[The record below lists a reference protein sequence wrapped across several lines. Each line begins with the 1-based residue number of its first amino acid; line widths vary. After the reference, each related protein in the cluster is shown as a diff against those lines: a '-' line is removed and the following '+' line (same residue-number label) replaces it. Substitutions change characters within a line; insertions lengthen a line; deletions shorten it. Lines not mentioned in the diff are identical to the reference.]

1 MIDLGYSYETSMPEK
16 SDEPKMH
23 YPEICVRGDKIP
35 KLPEGEFYAV
45 VKARVVGMRDP
56 ADGEKS
62 VDIELV
68 NMSGSVPEAGAMK
81 LAEKSYKEDEDMEI
95 SDMFS
100 EDKTKNAL
108 RATLSEIIKENAI
121 GQSG

>member
-1 MIDLGYSYETSMPEK
+1 
-16 SDEPKMH
+16 
-23 YPEICVRGDKIP
+23 
-35 KLPEGEFYAV
+35 
-45 VKARVVGMRDP
+45 
-56 ADGEKS
+56 
-62 VDIELV
+62 
-68 NMSGSVPEAGAMK
+68 MK
-81 LAEKSYKEDEDMEI
+81 LAEKSYKEDEEMEM